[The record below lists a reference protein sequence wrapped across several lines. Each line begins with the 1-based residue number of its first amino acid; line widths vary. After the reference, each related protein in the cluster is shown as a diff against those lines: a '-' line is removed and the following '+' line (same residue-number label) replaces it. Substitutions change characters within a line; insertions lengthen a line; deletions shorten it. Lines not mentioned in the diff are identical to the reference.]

1 MILHQRIW
9 MDSIQQMY
17 DPTAGPF
24 LCPSADVPPLVSDPP
39 PPPHCWSS
47 VQEAQ
52 MSHWVHLR
60 EPIKLENV
68 STAKKK
74 RLRWHVSHTSKALT
88 ANGDK
93 GSEWVL

>member
-1 MILHQRIW
+1 
-9 MDSIQQMY
+9 MY

-24 LCPSADVPPLVSDPP
+24 LCPPAEAPPLVSDPP
-39 PPPHCWSS
+39 PPRWSS

-52 MSHWVHLR
+52 MSHRVHLR

-68 STAKKK
+68 STTEKK
-74 RLRWHVSHTSKALT
+74 RLRWHVSHTSKAQT
-88 ANGDK
+88 ANRDK